1 LNGAWP
7 GHAHAVGVFSYG
19 LAVIQREWSFE
30 VFRSK
35 SMPSK
40 RQPSTVVAMIALS
53 VALLAV
59 VGQRPEIDKERRR
72 GRFRTE
78 NRSVDCHRLLQME
91 HMLWPKQPPRTCA
104 WFSREVGACE
114 MLNEFWAILT
124 DLNPLPFQC
133 PTWSGSRRAPT
144 CRILLEQSWHKSSA
158 ALMFACTCD

>member
-1 LNGAWP
+1 M
-7 GHAHAVGVFSYG
+7 FSYG

-30 VFRSK
+30 VFRLK

-53 VALLAV
+53 MALLAV
-59 VGQRPEIDKERRR
+59 VGQRPEIDKERRT
-72 GRFRTE
+72 GRFCIE
-78 NRSVDCHRLLQME
+78 NISVDCQRLQQME
-91 HMLWPKQPPRTCA
+91 HMFWPKHMPRTCA
-104 WFSREVGACE
+104 WFSREVGTCE

-124 DLNPLPFQC
+124 DLNPLPLQC
-133 PTWSGSRRAPT
+133 PTWPGSRRAAAT